1 MIYDKANEVIEE
13 LFECI
18 LNRYQIGCYLI
29 FNCVNLLHYACH
41 NTNLKRDR
49 LSVDSPDWVK
59 TKNAVMIT
67 IMITISINNDNNFFQ
82 NAATVALSHK

>member
-29 FNCVNLLHYACH
+29 FNCVNLLHYTCH
-41 NTNLKRDR
+41 NTILKRDR

-59 TKNAVMIT
+59 TKNAAINSV
-67 IMITISINNDNNFFQ
+67 NNDNNFFQ

>member
-29 FNCVNLLHYACH
+29 FNCVNLLHYTCH

-59 TKNAVMIT
+59 TKNAVIN
-67 IMITISINNDNNFFQ
+67 SVNNDNNFFQ